1 MRREPQAR
9 ESLDVLVISH
19 LCPFPTTHGNRSRQL
34 ALLSWLKER
43 GFRVRFILQPLDVD
57 DGRGIPALRAIVNQL
72 VVVPTGRAGGNAVR
86 KAFQAV
92 KDHLLAARRRF
103 TGGRTR
109 GAEETP
115 QRHGEGTADAT
126 PQRDVDE
133 WCWDATCQEVERA
146 SRSCRLFAVFS
157 EYVLFSKCL
166 EVVRGSSLRVIDTT
180 EVFFRN
186 AERFRIPGLAAP
198 AVCSEA
204 SEKAA
209 LSRADVLIAIQ
220 KNDAEALREALPG
233 KRVITVPHTY
243 RESQLRS
250 AVPDRGV
257 VLFVGSSNPFNV
269 HGMREFLEHAWPLV
283 LQEAPFARLQVVGSF
298 PQAEVLGRPGTE
310 YMGPLSDD
318 ELARRYQTAHVV
330 INPQIAGTGLK
341 VKCVEALSAGCPLVT
356 MPAGADGIEEGA
368 GRAYLLAS
376 DWTEFSKSVIMV
388 LCNDNARQ
396 QLEGEARLFA
406 ERRFSRSAAFA
417 ELAAV
422 LDEHLTRWQ
431 KHDADE

>member
-1 MRREPQAR
+1 MRREVHAR
-9 ESLDVLVISH
+9 EPLDVLVISH
-19 LCPFPTTHGNRSRQL
+19 VCPFPTTHGNRSRL
-34 ALLSWLKER
+34 LTLLSWLKER

-57 DGRGIPALRAIVNQL
+57 DGRGIPDLRALVHQL
-72 VVVPTGRAGGNAVR
+72 VVVPTRRAGGNAVG

-92 KDHLLAARRRF
+92 KDHLLPSRRRL
-103 TGGRTR
+103 TSRRPR
-109 GAEETP
+109 GAEQTP
-115 QRHGEGTADAT
+115 RKHGEGRAHGA
-126 PQRDVDE
+126 PQPDVDD
-133 WCWDATCQEVERA
+133 WCWDATCHEVQRA

-166 EVVRGSSLRVIDTT
+166 EVVRESSLRVIDTT

-186 AERFRIPGLAAP
+186 DERFRIPGLAAP

-220 KNDAEALREALPG
+220 KNDAEALRAALPG

-243 RESQLRS
+243 RKSQLRR
-250 AVPDRGV
+250 AMPDRGV

-269 HGMREFLEHAWPLV
+269 HGMREFLERAWPLV
-283 LQEAPFARLQVVGSF
+283 LQQAPFARLQVVGSF

-310 YMGPLSDD
+310 YVGPLSDD
-318 ELARRYQTAHVV
+318 ELARRYQAAHVV
-330 INPQIAGTGLK
+330 INPQVAGTGLK
-341 VKCVEALSAGCPLVT
+341 IKCVEALSAGCPLVT
-356 MPAGADGIEEGA
+356 MAAGADGIEEGA

-376 DWTEFSKSVIMV
+376 DWTEFSKSVVTM
-388 LCNDNARQ
+388 LCNDSARQ
-396 QLEGEARLFA
+396 QLEHEGRLFA

-417 ELAAV
+417 ELATV

-431 KHDADE
+431 QDDADE